1 MLLAS
6 IYFIS
11 QFLRS
16 ALGIT
21 VLSISEDFELNYE
34 QIGMLGGVFLSFAL
48 IQVPLGIVLDKFN
61 PLKIIILMLIV
72 IYTGTIILA
81 FANSYEQILFARMP
95 SRRWMWCLFNGTSC
109 IFS

>member
-1 MLLAS
+1 MSLININKSIFVVLLLAS

-34 QIGMLGGVFLSFAL
+34 QIGMLGGVFFYLL
-48 IQVPLGIVLDKFN
+48 
-61 PLKIIILMLIV
+61 
-72 IYTGTIILA
+72 
-81 FANSYEQILFARMP
+81 R
-95 SRRWMWCLFNGTSC
+95 
-109 IFS
+109 